1 MYENQPTKTSV
12 VMQHIKAQS
21 FCAFEDKHPKNI
33 SCGYLKKMKVHIFI
47 YIYIY
52 NTNAMKIKTNHV
64 LNIHNLF
71 FRKHMED

>member
-12 VMQHIKAQS
+12 VMQHIKVQS

-33 SCGYLKKMKVHIFI
+33 PYGYLKKMKVHIFI
-47 YIYIY
+47 YIF
-52 NTNAMKIKTNHV
+52 NAMKIKTNHV

>member
-12 VMQHIKAQS
+12 VMQHIKVQS
-21 FCAFEDKHPKNI
+21 FCAFEDKPPKNI
-33 SCGYLKKMKVHIFI
+33 SCRYLKNQSSYIHL

-52 NTNAMKIKTNHV
+52 NAMKRKTNHV

>member
-12 VMQHIKAQS
+12 VMQHIKVQS

-33 SCGYLKKMKVHIFI
+33 SCGYLKNEGSYIHL
-47 YIYIY
+47 YIYMY
-52 NTNAMKIKTNHV
+52 NAMQIKINHV

>member
-12 VMQHIKAQS
+12 VMQHIKVQS

-52 NTNAMKIKTNHV
+52 IYTT
-64 LNIHNLF
+64 L
-71 FRKHMED
+71 